1 MILVGEEQLK
11 QFVELLESP
20 ADGSAL
26 LEAFWIRHRRHR
38 RRLDESTPKVGLD
51 R

>member
-1 MILVGEEQLK
+1 MIFVGEEQLK

-20 ADGSAL
+20 ADGSAF
-26 LEAFWIRHRRHR
+26 LEAFWIRHR